1 MRPRAH
7 QHSRRHQHRKK
18 LVSPL
23 SKPHPSA
30 RAHAQ
35 GPTHLHSHTHP
46 EKAFLHP
53 WHTRVGRRSYT
64 NKPIPV
70 HGHMEVHAPVPVCR
84 RDTYDHSWMLM
95 NAEVLKKQVHRH
107 SAKADPHT
115 HPRVHTHTTVPTC
128 THRHTAVHAN
138 IHTVCCVHT
147 PLRPPLPPTNE
158 RQMQ

>member
-18 LVSPL
+18 LASQL

-35 GPTHLHSHTHP
+35 GSTHLHSHTHP

-70 HGHMEVHAPVPVCR
+70 HGHMEVHTPVPVCR
-84 RDTYDHSWMLM
+84 RDTYSHSWMLM
-95 NAEVLKKQVHRH
+95 NAEVLKKQVHKH
-107 SAKADPHT
+107 SAKA
-115 HPRVHTHTTVPTC
+115 TC
-128 THRHTAVHAN
+128 KSRPA
-138 IHTVCCVHT
+138 HT
-147 PLRPPLPPTNE
+147 PKGAYAHHRTHVHPSTHSCTRKYTHSVLCSHTSPSSPPSHK
-158 RQMQ
+158 